1 MRLTFS
7 EVRVRAARF
16 ADEWKDAFYEKG
28 ETQPFYEAFF
38 DIFGVKRRRVASYE
52 ERVGLLNDKS
62 GFIDLF
68 WPGVLL
74 VEQKSAGRNLE
85 RAYQQALGYCDGLK
99 EGQFPRYV
107 LVSDFQNFEL
117 FDLDS
122 RDHSTFSL
130 SQLPENVERFGFIMG
145 VEKRSFRDQ
154 DPVNIIASELLGKLH
169 DSLKNNGYD
178 GHKLEQF
185 LVRLLFCLF
194 ADDTGIF
201 EPRNHFED
209 LLKDFTREDGADVGP
224 FLSTVFDILNT
235 PEEKR
240 QKNTPEELNRLP
252 YVNGDLFSEVLPPP
266 AFTSSMRDSLLE
278 ISAFHWEKISPAIFG
293 SLFQSVMNA
302 KERRKSG
309 AHYTTEKNIMKVIGP
324 LFMDEL
330 RAEFDRLCGLR
341 VGKRQRLRTFH
352 DKISSLKFFDPACGC
367 GNFLVIAYRELRA
380 LELDVLKALIEAE
393 SGEAQTRVELLD
405 LNQLSRV
412 NVDQFYG
419 IEIAEFPARIAET
432 AMWMMDH
439 IMNNALSQAFG
450 QVYARI
456 PLKKSPTIRQADAL
470 EVDWNEVI
478 DSKICSYVFGNPP
491 FIGAKLQS
499 TEQRA
504 QIHRIANLGKSGG
517 TLDYVCGWFVKAG
530 DYINSG
536 TAKGIAFVATNSI
549 TQGEQVAQLWPI
561 LFDRHKLEI
570 SFAHRTFSWGS
581 DARGKAH
588 VHVVIIGL
596 MKRTDVPS
604 SRRLFSYN
612 NVDGEPHASS
622 HKAISANLFDVSNV
636 QDPHLTVREISRPLC
651 DIPKIR
657 IGSKPIDGGH
667 FILSDDQRV
676 DLLREEPQASK
687 WIRPFVGAEN
697 FLHNEW
703 RWILALHDIS
713 PSELKS
719 LPRVMSRVEKVKD
732 FRLSRDSQQTK
743 DLAATPTVYHVNI
756 VPTEPF
762 LVIPRHTSERR
773 EYVPFGWLEP
783 PAIPG
788 DSALVLLEASPM
800 HFAILTSAMHMAW
813 LREIGGRLKSDYRYS
828 AGLVYN
834 NFPWPDLKKRDKE
847 RLYQSG
853 EAIIRSRE
861 KYPSST
867 LAELY
872 DAIAMPTELK
882 KAHQMNDRLV
892 DKLYRS
898 QKFASD
904 RERVEHLFQ
913 RYERLL
919 TPFLVATKGKRG
931 PKASAKRA

>member
-7 EVRVRAARF
+7 EVRVRAAKF

-74 VEQKSAGRNLE
+74 VEQKSAGRDLE
-85 RAYQQALGYCDGLK
+85 RARQQALDYCDGLK
-99 EGQFPRYV
+99 EGQFPRYI

-122 RDHSTFSL
+122 REHSTFSL

-169 DSLKNNGYD
+169 DSLKDNGYD

-201 EPRNHFED
+201 EPRHHFED
-209 LLKDFTREDGADVGP
+209 LLRDFTREDGADVGS
-224 FLSTVFDILNT
+224 FLNTAFDILNT

-252 YVNGDLFSEVLPPP
+252 YVNGELFSEVLPAP
-266 AFTSSMRDSLLE
+266 AFTSSMRESLLE

-330 RAEFDRLCGLR
+330 RAEFDRICSLR

-352 DKISSLKFFDPACGC
+352 DKISNLNFFDPACGC

-393 SGEAQTRVELLD
+393 NGESQTQAELLD

-450 QVYARI
+450 QVFARI
-456 PLKKSPTIRQADAL
+456 PLKKSPTIRHADAL
-470 EVDWNEVI
+470 EIDWNEVI
-478 DSKICSYVFGNPP
+478 DSKTCSYVFGNPP

-499 TEQRA
+499 TAQRA
-504 QIHRIANLGKSGG
+504 QVHRIANLGKSGG

-530 DYINSG
+530 DYVNSG
-536 TAKGIAFVATNSI
+536 TTKGIGFVATNSI

-596 MKRTDVPS
+596 MKKAEVRP
-604 SRRLFSYN
+604 SRRLFSY
-612 NVDGEPHASS
+612 DDAAGEPHESS
-622 HKAISANLFDVSNV
+622 HKAISANLFDASNV

-667 FILSDDQRV
+667 FILTDDQKD
-676 DLLREEPQASK
+676 DLLREEPEASK

-719 LPRVMSRVEKVKD
+719 LPRVMGVVEKVRD

-788 DSALVLLEASPM
+788 DSALVLLDASPM
-800 HFAILTSAMHMAW
+800 HFAVLTSAMHMAW

-834 NFPWPDLKKRDKE
+834 TFPWPDLKERDKE
-847 RLYQSG
+847 KLHKSG
-853 EAIIRSRE
+853 ETILRSRE
-861 KYPSST
+861 KYPASN

-898 QKFASD
+898 QKFTSE

-919 TPFLVATKGKRG
+919 TPFLAATKGKRG
-931 PKASAKRA
+931 RKASVQRA